1 MYRKFFQIASL
12 IFLAGL
18 SLLYPLIEWLD
29 RWDGPGPSFDSEI
42 QIVALLTLVALIFV
56 LRYLLAGSVVFVLAN
71 VFRSLCFRTKPLCA
85 QSISSFH
92 SQLSASPPL
101 LLRI

>member
-29 RWDGPGPSFDSEI
+29 RWDAPGPSSDSEI

-56 LRYLLAGSVVFVLAN
+56 LRYLHAGSVVFVLAN
-71 VFRSLCFRTKPLCA
+71 VLLSLYSRTKALCVLD
-85 QSISSFH
+85 ISSFH
-92 SQLSASPPL
+92 PRIAASPPL
-101 LLRI
+101 TLRI